1 MDRDGVDMDACLEA
15 VRQRLNAWPLQVN
28 AVYQVPRAVWSN
40 SNSRE
45 KRKTHS
51 VAPQAIIDLTD
62 FCTALYPPVS
72 SFLDASSL
80 PVFYSPPPHV
90 LASLLSSAPSSSPSS
105 SPSVF
110 PSSPP
115 SSPTWAWWNDPR
127 ISADV
132 KNRRERLV
140 EDLSLLD
147 DAFEQC
153 VAAGTAS
160 CMQSAACGSLP
171 DPRDAQAQRGE
182 RGERGETEATASEL
196 LAFRD
201 EMRAALRRT
210 ALQNLAV
217 PVLFGSSFFSRG
229 VTQLLD
235 GISAFLPSPL
245 DRPPLPLVASTRKA
259 PTPPSRP
266 SCFSSC
272 GRFLSPDRQAAAA
285 CVAFKVY
292 PDGKGGRIAFVRVLA
307 GRITPR
313 TSLFNS
319 TKNCL
324 ESSSSSLLQLFRVKA
339 DAYHS
344 VAALSSG
351 DIGAIRGLSAVTAG
365 DVLHLASAP
374 SFVLPL
380 LSPFHRPSL
389 CSSTNAAS
397 PLFPPPETPG
407 HTSAASPFSPSA
419 PFSPPFSVRSSAP
432 FSSALHSLSPVCFTS
447 VACRNAREETEMAE
461 ALAAAS
467 LSDVALKFEKDEA
480 GKFVLWGLGE
490 LHLQVI
496 QARLRDEF
504 GLSVEFGPLEVAYRE
519 LLLHPVRGSLTYSPS
534 SSSAFDIAF
543 SLLPLPLTPPEQRL
557 SALLSSRE
565 DPGFVALC
573 RAAEEVEA
581 IPFPSL
587 SSSLTHQTH
596 LLFSLS
602 PEAADQLQT
611 LEDAQKNARRAK
623 CPGKTPRIASLS
635 SSTHSAPSPSSSLL
649 SESVLLR
656 AIQEA
661 AYHASGAGPLLSYPL
676 DFLHIRLESVAV
688 RDGSAQLSPSS
699 LSAASAQLLR
709 LLLRTGRGQSLRQAQ
724 GEETESFQDA
734 SGDPEAL
741 RDRVAMLEPVMHME
755 ICSPSQSLGPLMRD
769 LTQQRRASIVSIAA
783 AGKESATGEESHED
797 AKDWRQFQISG
808 EEDSAMMELH
818 AVVPLRCMESYSSV
832 LRALSHGQA
841 HFQMRPLGYGRVSA
855 LDEETLLAEAGMV
868 PSSF

>member
-45 KRKTHS
+45 KKKTHS

-62 FCTALYPPVS
+62 FRTALYPPVS

-80 PVFYSPPPHV
+80 PLFYSPPPHV
-90 LASLLSSAPSSSPSS
+90 LPSLLSSSPASSPPSSPASSPPSSPSS
-105 SPSVF
+105 SA
-110 PSSPP
+110 P

-127 ISADV
+127 IAADV
-132 KNRRERLV
+132 KSRRERLV

-147 DAFEQC
+147 DAFEQR
-153 VAAGTAS
+153 VAAGTSS
-160 CMQSAACGSLP
+160 CMPSAPCGSLP
-171 DPRDAQAQRGE
+171 AE
-182 RGERGETEATASEL
+182 RGERGEADASASAL
-196 LAFRD
+196 LAFR
-201 EMRAALRRT
+201 EEIRATLRRT
-210 ALQNLAV
+210 ALQNSGV

-259 PTPPSRP
+259 ATPSSTP

-272 GRFLSPDRQAAAA
+272 GRFLSPDRHAAAA

-324 ESSSSSLLQLFRVKA
+324 ESSSSSSLLQLFRVKA

-344 VAALSSG
+344 VPALSSG

-374 SFVLPL
+374 SFSLPL
-380 LSPFHRPSL
+380 LSPFHRQSL
-389 CSSTNAAS
+389 SSSTNAAS
-397 PLFPPPETPG
+397 PLLPTLETPG
-407 HTSAASPFSPSA
+407 HTPVTSPPSPSSPFS
-419 PFSPPFSVRSSAP
+419 FRSSA
-432 FSSALHSLSPVCFTS
+432 SSLHSLSPVCFTS
-447 VACRNAREETEMAE
+447 IACRNAREETEVGE
-461 ALAAAS
+461 ALAAAC
-467 LSDVALKFEKDEA
+467 LSDVALKFEKDEG

-490 LHLQVI
+490 LHLQVV
-496 QARLRDEF
+496 QARLKDEF

-519 LLLHPVRGSLTYSPS
+519 LLLQPVQGTLTYSPS

-565 DPGFVALC
+565 DPGLVALC

-587 SSSLTHQTH
+587 SSSPTHQTH

-602 PEAADQLQT
+602 PEAAGHLQT
-611 LEDAQKNARRAK
+611 LEGAQKNARRHK
-623 CPGKTPRIASLS
+623 CPGKTPRISSLS
-635 SSTHSAPSPSSSLL
+635 SSPSLPSSPSSPSSSLL
-649 SESVLLR
+649 SDSVLLR

-709 LLLRTGRGQSLRQAQ
+709 LLLRAGRGQSLRQAE
-724 GEETESFQDA
+724 GEETESFQD
-734 SGDPEAL
+734 SFGDPEAL
-741 RDRVAMLEPVMHME
+741 RDRVAMLEPVMHVE
-755 ICSPSQSLGPLMRD
+755 ICSPSQCLGPLMRD

-783 AGKESATGEESHED
+783 AGKESATGEEAHED

-808 EEDSAMMELH
+808 EEEDSAMMELH

-855 LDEETLLAEAGMV
+855 LDEETLLAEAGVV